1 MTSLI
6 NSTTHVITNFTYYDD
21 VAAVPKPEP
30 LPDWPVAKRTWRW
43 CWVGHVYGFG
53 SLYVLVAAFA
63 SVVLVNLNRRLRF
76 QPLIVAIDVFLF
88 LFGLSKSIF
97 LFGDAYH
104 SVGSMPDAFVQLL
117 HGLTFPIVIAT
128 FSLLEILMSR
138 LMRVPSRVRRSQ
150 KESHGMRIPG
160 SMALWVLL
168 TAYFLLVI
176 GVYVAASKR
185 RRLRYLLVL
194 TQAIFIT
201 WGFVLCFMF
210 TYNSFVAA
218 RYAKETGKALRQIV
232 TYCRVRKQL
241 KQNPNARHS
250 SKRTDLNLHRIDRPA
265 FDGYCEA
272 VVDSP
277 GEEGRE
283 TTDSSSAESFVFYNE
298 ASLTLNK
305 EEMLKGR
312 RAPSL
317 LWNTA
322 PPSMNHRRLS
332 RCKRRHSDLTRPRG
346 KTGHAS
352 VDSDDYEEDVDEEE
366 DAAEEQKEDLEE
378 ENNYV
383 TSGSTGRVSSRRTQ
397 VSYSSKSC
405 VYVNNNNIGHH
416 KDNSEDSIDKSLWV
430 QSRDG
435 CRNPR
440 HGDSLVYLE
449 LLQCH
454 PLSRTNHAYRQD
466 SESQSDIS
474 TVEGSFQSPLRRS
487 VAKLSTGE
495 GPFEA
500 IRDTGYMADAE
511 VDSPKPLRKEQHKYF
526 KRRFRLLRGRS
537 KQDIGRETKQTAL
550 DDVVV
555 QPGSPPPPGPYS
567 LPVIG
572 DHCSLGLNRIRQ
584 GRLIKKVFTVAYL
597 TTAAEFVMCVVQVY
611 ALFGVFGVFSNVLVA
626 APWPWLAFQTVAR

>member
-1 MTSLI
+1 MISVI
-6 NSTTHVITNFTYYDD
+6 NSSSHVITNFTYYDD
-21 VAAVPKPEP
+21 VTAAPKPEP

-53 SLYVLVAAFA
+53 CLYVLLAALA

-76 QPLIVAIDVFLF
+76 QPLVVAIDVFLF
-88 LFGLSKSIF
+88 LFGLSKCIF

-104 SVGSMPDAFVQLL
+104 SAGSMPDAFVQVL

-128 FSLLEILMSR
+128 YSLLETLMSR
-138 LMRVPSRVRRSQ
+138 LMRVSSRVRRGQ
-150 KESHGMRIPG
+150 KKGYRIPG
-160 SMALWVLL
+160 STGLWVLL
-168 TAYFLLVI
+168 TAYFLLVV
-176 GVYVAASKR
+176 GVYAAASKR

-218 RYAKETGKALRQIV
+218 RYAKETGRALRQIV

-250 SKRTDLNLHRIDRPA
+250 SKRKDLHRIDRPA

-272 VVDSP
+272 VVDSH
-277 GEEGRE
+277 GDEGRE
-283 TTDSSSAESFVFYNE
+283 TSDSSSAESFVFYNE

-305 EEMLKGR
+305 EEMMNIR
-312 RAPSL
+312 QSPSL
-317 LWNTA
+317 LWNAA
-322 PPSMNHRRLS
+322 PQHALMNQRGLPK
-332 RCKRRHSDLTRPRG
+332 CKQRDSDLARCRG
-346 KTGHAS
+346 KAGNAS
-352 VDSDDYEEDVDEEE
+352 MDSDDFEEEEYEEE
-366 DAAEEQKEDLEE
+366 DEEEQKEDHEQE
-378 ENNYV
+378 K
-383 TSGSTGRVSSRRTQ
+383 SVSVGKVISKRTQ

-405 VYVNNNNIGHH
+405 VYANNNNNNSGHR
-416 KDNSEDSIDKSLWV
+416 KDTSEDGVEKALWV
-430 QSRDG
+430 QSRNG
-435 CRNPR
+435 CSNPR
-440 HGDSLVYLE
+440 HGDPLVYLE

-454 PLSRTNHAYRQD
+454 PLACTNHAYRQD

-474 TVEGSFQSPLRRS
+474 TVEGCFQSPLKRS
-487 VAKLSTGE
+487 LAHLATVE

-500 IRDTGYMADAE
+500 ARDTGYMADAE
-511 VDSPKPLRKEQHKYF
+511 VDSPTPLRKEQHRF
-526 KRRFRLLRGRS
+526 CKRKFRLLRDRS
-537 KQDIGRETKQTAL
+537 KRDISPETKQAAL
-550 DDVVV
+550 DEVVV

-567 LPVIG
+567 LPVTG
-572 DHCSLGLNRIRQ
+572 DHYGLGLSRIRQ

-597 TTAAEFVMCVVQVY
+597 TTAAEFIMCIVQVY

-626 APWPWLAFQTVAR
+626 APWPWLAFQTIAR